1 MPHSLTQRL
10 RATPHLLSEVEGC
23 TVVEPLI
30 FIPIAAHPGSVGAS
44 ALPGGRAASFHRFDH
59 GCRNAAE

>member
-10 RATPHLLSEVEGC
+10 RTTPHLLSEVEGC

-30 FIPIAAHPGSVGAS
+30 VIPIAAHPGSVGAS
-44 ALPGGRAASFHRFDH
+44 APLGRAASFNRFDH
-59 GCRNAAE
+59 EDAD